1 MNVTIVKGKSTVRV
15 VCQTIQLN
23 FYSCHEDNEN
33 TEEAVNDI
41 THLCV
46 NNVAVDEST
55 YAEAAPNV
63 TSRPSTG
70 AVRLCMLIQLLP

>member
-1 MNVTIVKGKSTVRV
+1 MNVTIVKGKSTVCV
-15 VCQTIQLN
+15 VCQTMQLN
-23 FYSCHEDNEN
+23 FYSCPTEDNEN
-33 TEEAVNDI
+33 NEEAINDI

-55 YAEAAPNV
+55 CAEAASNV

-70 AVRLCMLIQLLP
+70 LVRLCMFTQ